1 MRIGLEGK
9 GIQNV
14 SCWDQGLF
22 KFLMFDWPIA
32 ALNTFCAECERAAL
46 QKSWTKLHPE
56 LTQMCQK
63 QELGSV

>member
-1 MRIGLEGK
+1 MFLV
-9 GIQNV
+9 GIKDYSN
-14 SCWDQGLF
+14 SI